1 MKDSSKEALAKAMPV
16 KCGTGI
22 WPVLMERDFR
32 SARGLARASIIG
44 RRAFTLVELLIV
56 IAILALLMGLLMPAV
71 ARARAKARQ
80 TKCENNLRQLSLA
93 LIMYQ
98 GDHRGQLPD
107 WLSNLFPDY
116 VPYERQSIL
125 VCPSDTSGG
134 ADGSKPSAGRTDN
147 HPVSENQYAETDDIA
162 GNTHTNRNLAIT
174 HCSYMYEFTAAECT
188 WLSWQTALGNPPGAS
203 TDWSWAQVNMYQL
216 RHGDNANGFT
226 PYDTT
231 LFPMVRCY
239 NHYDEAQ
246 FDLSS
251 VPVSV
256 LEAYLRSG
264 YNQGDVDGASAM
276 SINVAYGGN
285 IYRGPLL
292 WEFIPWVR

>member
-80 TKCENNLRQLSLA
+80 TKCENNLHQLSLA

-116 VPYERQSIL
+116 IPLERKNIL
-125 VCPSDTSGG
+125 VCPSDTSRG

-147 HPVSENQYAETDDIA
+147 HPVSKYQYAETDDTEY
-162 GNTHTNRNLAIT
+162 NTDPANSSRNHAIT
-174 HCSYMYEFTAAECT
+174 RCSYMYEFTAAECT
-188 WLSWQTALGNPPGAS
+188 WKEWWKALGIAETN
-203 TDWSWAQVNMYQL
+203 WSWAQVNMYQL
-216 RHGDNANGFT
+216 RHGDSANGFT

-239 NHYDEAQ
+239 NHYAEAQ

-251 VPVSV
+251 VPDDAKK
-256 LEAYLRSG
+256 AYLGETYTS
-264 YNQGDVDGASAM
+264 DDIDGASAM

-285 IYRGPLL
+285 IYRGPLA
-292 WEFIPWVR
+292 WEFSPWVR